1 LEESQLYEMRGVI
14 RTATLVITAVV
25 AVSVSASNRKAI
37 SLPEDGIPVNSKFG
51 RNVMDSARKLDGGN
65 DDDQGGAV
73 DFSFVSGYA
82 IKFQGC
88 HHISQWNDNYA
99 GDGDGGDYDVRILTK
114 RLIRFRLCPIGS
126 CSDVKSAGCTSKYGD
141 YVVDMNTFVYYYLQ
155 AQADAEEYN
164 CEQIYNSCSNS
175 CDNEDDDCMLTC
187 YANAGLASCSKNDD
201 DGYANNFEAINYA
214 QCAAYGD
221 GGDDDSSYYIGPYCA
236 DQGGGIYL
244 SLFTD
249 DSCTA
254 TASNSKSTFY
264 SLSGYELPY
273 SSSSLIPTT
282 CMTCLEPS
290 ENYYDDGYQPE
301 ANVKDICSNIY
312 SASGKCESKM
322 SVDYPN
328 ESACTYIEGIKI
340 IREDGVIRTSTKRK
354 SKAAAVSI
362 GIFTTIGV
370 LLAGYV
376 YYLRT
381 KLGRAKINLSPP
393 GATLT

>member
-1 LEESQLYEMRGVI
+1 MRI
-14 RTATLVITAVV
+14 LRTAIATLLV
-25 AVSVSASNRKAI
+25 AVTSASKRKI
-37 SLPEDGIPVNSKFG
+37 NLPEDGIPLNSKLG
-51 RNVMDSARKLDGGN
+51 RHVMDSARRLDEN
-65 DDDQGGAV
+65 DDQGGAV

-88 HHISQWNDNYA
+88 HHISQWNDNY
-99 GDGDGGDYDVRILTK
+99 DEENYDVRILTK
-114 RLIRFRLCPIGS
+114 RLVRFRLCPIGS
-126 CSDVKSAGCTSKYGD
+126 CSDVKSTGCTSKYGD

-155 AQADAEEYN
+155 AQLDEEEYK
-164 CEQIYNSCSNS
+164 CEQINNSCANS
-175 CDNEDDDCMLTC
+175 CENEDDDCMLTC

-201 DGYANNFEAINYA
+201 DGYSNNFQAINYA
-214 QCAAYGD
+214 QCAEYD
-221 GGDDDSSYYIGPYCA
+221 VGDDDGSSYYIGPYCA
-236 DQGGGIYL
+236 DQGGEIHL

-249 DSCTA
+249 DSCTV
-254 TASNSKSTFY
+254 TASNAKSTFY

-273 SSSSLIPTT
+273 SSASLIPTT

-290 ENYYDDGYQPE
+290 DYYYDDGYQAE
-301 ANVKDICSNIY
+301 ENVKEICSNIY

-362 GIFTTIGV
+362 GIFTTVAV